1 MPVSLKKSGKVN
13 YPFLF
18 QGETQVTHCTERAG
32 NEAKP
37 ESTIVTPTDLK
48 SSPGFSADLQKEREG
63 ERKSEKER
71 DKGRVGEMQVL
82 LSETAS
88 AAPSLPV

>member
-1 MPVSLKKSGKVN
+1 M
-13 YPFLF
+13 
-18 QGETQVTHCTERAG
+18 THCTERAG
-32 NEAKP
+32 NEAKS
-37 ESTIVTPTDLK
+37 EQEVVTPTDLK
-48 SSPGFSADLQKEREG
+48 SSPGFFADLQKERERREG
-63 ERKSEKER
+63 KRRERKSEKEG

>member
-1 MPVSLKKSGKVN
+1 M
-13 YPFLF
+13 
-18 QGETQVTHCTERAG
+18 THCTERAG
-32 NEAKP
+32 NETKS
-37 ESTIVTPTDLK
+37 EQEVVTPTDLK
-48 SSPGFSADLQKEREG
+48 SSPEFFADLQKEK
-63 ERKSEKER
+63 RKSEKEG